1 MESEGG
7 SRPQKGKPARAGKA
21 SPKGKSPPLGKTG
34 SPASGSTGKAS
45 PAGKPPTPPTE
56 ESKRRNVLG
65 LRIAIVA
72 IAAIAVVLGVLIAGG
87 GDDEEE
93 VVEEPA
99 TTSSRI
105 VSPAELRSIA
115 AVSPTPIYWAG
126 ERPDTEIELTEESDG
141 FIYVRYLDEG
151 AEVGQD
157 QASFL
162 TIGNYPRQDPAGELA
177 KVASRPGAVVRD
189 GEDGLKVIGSR
200 ENPYSVYFASPDNT
214 VQVEVYDPAKGG
226 ADLVLSGEVE
236 PAG

>member
-7 SRPQKGKPARAGKA
+7 SKPRKGKPLQSGKA
-21 SPKGKSPPLGKTG
+21 SPKGKSPSSGKTRA
-34 SPASGSTGKAS
+34 PASGSTGKAS
-45 PAGKPPTPPTE
+45 PAGKPPPPTE

-72 IAAIAVVLGVLIAGG
+72 VAALAVVLGVLIAGG

-93 VVEEPA
+93 AAEAPP

-105 VSPAELRSIA
+105 VSPAELRSTA
-115 AVSPTPIYWAG
+115 AVSPTPIYWVG
-126 ERPDTEIELTEESDG
+126 ERPGTEIELTEESDG
-141 FIYVRYLDEG
+141 SIYVHYLDEG

-162 TIGNYPRQDPAGELA
+162 TIGNYPQQDPAGELA